1 MCVFI
6 LQGIPV
12 LQNLTL
18 ASLGQQQQPQQHQLQ
33 AQQPTQ
39 QVRLVKGH
47 RAKSNFE
54 CLGEV
59 TSPLL
64 TE

>member
-1 MCVFI
+1 M
-6 LQGIPV
+6 

-18 ASLGQQQQPQQHQLQ
+18 ASLGQQQQLQQQTQPQPQQL
-33 AQQPTQ
+33 TQ
-39 QVRLVKGH
+39 QVRFVKEH

-59 TSPLL
+59 TSHLL

>member
-18 ASLGQQQQPQQHQLQ
+18 ASLGQQPQQHQLQ

-59 TSPLL
+59 TSALL